1 MSGHVD
7 KIAVLGREFTI
18 QTEYIAGEPAKI
30 RTLVYDGGRLV
41 SSREIAMNPGAD
53 SPAAIDAAVMEQH
66 GRITDTLVRRAS
78 ELRTA
83 KTPAGSRPS
92 PPPPPASPPPAASR
106 RALRPIVKAG
116 SPLATAI
123 AVRQTI
129 GPFALA
135 FARPAPTTAGE
146 YERLLE
152 SVDGAIDAIRAAPT
166 YRAIR
171 LDEQLTLIALKSQLE
186 TWQLADRDL
195 AMAVEIW
202 PGVEAFAHHLLKINH
217 RGDLVTFDHQLL
229 TWTMSEL
236 GRGEVTGE
244 MIEALAG
251 LGGRDAALDAFLRAP
266 SDFAPYDLLEILLR
280 LLDQTLA

>member
-18 QTEYIAGEPAKI
+18 QTEHIAGAPGKI

-41 SSREIAMNPGAD
+41 SSREIAVAVGTGD
-53 SPAAIDAAVMEQH
+53 PAAVDAAVMAQH
-66 GRITDTLVRRAS
+66 RRITDTLIRRAA
-78 ELRTA
+78 ELREA
-83 KTPAGSRPS
+83 KTPADSRPLPPS
-92 PPPPPASPPPAASR
+92 APPPPPTATR

-116 SPLATAI
+116 SPLAEAI

-135 FARPAPTTAGE
+135 FARPAPATAEG
-146 YERLLE
+146 YGRILE
-152 SVDGAIDAIRAAPT
+152 SVEASIDAIRAAPT

-171 LDEQLTLIALKSQLE
+171 LDEQLTLIAIKSQLE
-186 TWQLADRDL
+186 TWQLADHDL

-217 RGDLVTFDHQLL
+217 RKDLVAFDHQLL
-229 TWTMSEL
+229 TWSMSEL

-251 LGGRDAALDAFLRAP
+251 LGGRDGSLDAFLRAP